1 MDHDSPQEGT
11 VIESIV
17 SVEWLARQLG
27 NGDLVV
33 ADCRFSLADPG
44 AGRRAYELDH
54 IPGAIYFDLE
64 QDLSRASGSPADG
77 VPSVC
82 PGDGGRHPLPSIEE
96 MAELFGA
103 AGIGDG
109 VTVVCYDD
117 QKGSIAARLWWML
130 RYLGHRRVALLD
142 GGYPAWR
149 AAGKPVTA
157 EAPKPTPLRFIPR
170 PQDHM
175 IATVEE
181 VRQAVATGRGTIV
194 DSRAPERYRGDVE
207 PIDPV
212 AGHIPGA
219 INLPWEGNVD
229 EKGIFV
235 ATDEL
240 VERFRSLG
248 DGRSAPATEVIV
260 HCGSGVTGCLNILAL
275 ERAGISGAR
284 LYVGGWSEWCVDPV
298 NPIAKGAEESP

>member
-1 MDHDSPQEGT
+1 
-11 VIESIV
+11 
-17 SVEWLARQLG
+17 
-27 NGDLVV
+27 
-33 ADCRFSLADPG
+33 
-44 AGRRAYELDH
+44 
-54 IPGAIYFDLE
+54 
-64 QDLSRASGSPADG
+64 
-77 VPSVC
+77 
-82 PGDGGRHPLPSIEE
+82 
-96 MAELFGA
+96 
-103 AGIGDG
+103 
-109 VTVVCYDD
+109 
-117 QKGSIAARLWWML
+117 ML
-130 RYLGHRRVALLD
+130 
-142 GGYPAWR
+142 
-149 AAGKPVTA
+149 
-157 EAPKPTPLRFIPR
+157 
-170 PQDHM
+170 
-175 IATVEE
+175 ATVEE

-248 DGRSAPATEVIV
+248 DGRSAPTTEVIV
-260 HCGSGVTGCLNILAL
+260 HCGSGVTGCLDILAL

>member
-96 MAELFGA
+96 MAELLARQASATGSRSSATTIKRGA
-103 AGIGDG
+103 SQPVYGGCCDTS
-109 VTVVCYDD
+109 VT
-117 QKGSIAARLWWML
+117 GALRSWTAA
-130 RYLGHRRVALLD
+130 
-142 GGYPAWR
+142 
-149 AAGKPVTA
+149 
-157 EAPKPTPLRFIPR
+157 TPLG
-170 PQDHM
+170 
-175 IATVEE
+175 E
-181 VRQAVATGRGTIV
+181 RQGSPSRRKRRSPLPFGLYHARRTIC
-194 DSRAPERYRGDVE
+194 SRRWKR
-207 PIDPV
+207 
-212 AGHIPGA
+212 
-219 INLPWEGNVD
+219 
-229 EKGIFV
+229 
-235 ATDEL
+235 
-240 VERFRSLG
+240 
-248 DGRSAPATEVIV
+248 
-260 HCGSGVTGCLNILAL
+260 C
-275 ERAGISGAR
+275 
-284 LYVGGWSEWCVDPV
+284 
-298 NPIAKGAEESP
+298 AKR